1 MRSRRRGLCALRIPL
16 LALVLVLS
24 ACVDQ
29 RIVVTTPTPT
39 PVRTSSAPSASPTA
53 TASPTPTPT
62 PSPTPLISARGLIVV
77 REPLA
82 NMRVKSPLTISGDAS
97 VFEANLIWQVTDT
110 AGRVIAGGITT
121 ATAGAP
127 ARGTFSVTA
136 TYADPPSD
144 VIGFAEVF
152 TRSPRDGNI
161 DEIVR
166 VPIILAGR

>member
-1 MRSRRRGLCALRIPL
+1 VRTL
-16 LALVLVLS
+16 LVAVVVLAS

-29 RIVVTTPTPT
+29 RVVVTTPTPT
-39 PVRTSSAPSASPTA
+39 PVRTSTPTPSPTL

-62 PSPTPLISARGLIVV
+62 PAPTPLISARGLIVV

-82 NMRVKSPLTISGDAS
+82 NARVKSPLTISGDAS

-110 AGRVIAGGITT
+110 AGRVLAGGITT

-127 ARGTFSVTA
+127 ARGTFTITA
-136 TYADPPSD
+136 TYTDPPSD
-144 VIGFAEVF
+144 AIGFAEVF